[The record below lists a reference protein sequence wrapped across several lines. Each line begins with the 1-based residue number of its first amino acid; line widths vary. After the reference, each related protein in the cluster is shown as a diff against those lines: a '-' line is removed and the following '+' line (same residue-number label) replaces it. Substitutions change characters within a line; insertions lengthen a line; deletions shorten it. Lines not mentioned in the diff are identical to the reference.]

1 MHRLTNNWSQSS
13 VRFSSSCFPYNQNL
27 SRKSKCKHIKG
38 LLQNLKKKKK
48 DQENNKLFETSIKN
62 QIFSLVLNFLHKQ
75 GYMYIKDRNSAKSVH
90 LHNMNVFQPLV
101 CTIPRRKG
109 ELQVRLQTVGWTAVV
124 SGGWMLADLGQRH
137 LLVVTLQFAF
147 SQQIVCGRYM
157 IVQVSV

>member
-1 MHRLTNNWSQSS
+1 MHRLTNNWSKSS
-13 VRFSSSCFPYNQNL
+13 VGFSSSCFPL
-27 SRKSKCKHIKG
+27 SESLWQVKMQTHIRPITIS
-38 LLQNLKKKKK
+38 KKKKTK
-48 DQENNKLFETSIKN
+48 KTTNCLKHQLQPNFLPCSK
-62 QIFSLVLNFLHKQ
+62 FLHKQ

-101 CTIPRRKG
+101 CTIPRREG
-109 ELQVRLQTVGWTAVV
+109 ELQVRLQTVGWTAVI

-147 SQQIVCGRYM
+147 GQQIVSGRYM

>member
-13 VRFSSSCFPYNQNL
+13 VGFSSSCFPL
-27 SRKSKCKHIKG
+27 SESLWQVKMQTHIRPITIS
-38 LLQNLKKKKK
+38 KKKKTK
-48 DQENNKLFETSIKN
+48 KTTNCLKHQLQPNFLPCSK
-62 QIFSLVLNFLHKQ
+62 FLHKQ
-75 GYMYIKDRNSAKSVH
+75 GYMYIKDRNSAKSLH

-101 CTIPRRKG
+101 CTIPRREG

-124 SGGWMLADLGQRH
+124 SRGWMLADLGQRH

-147 SQQIVCGRYM
+147 GQQIVCGCYM

>member
-1 MHRLTNNWSQSS
+1 MHRLTNNWTKSS
-13 VRFSSSCFPYNQNL
+13 VGFSSSCFPL
-27 SRKSKCKHIKG
+27 SESLWQVKMQTHIRPITIS
-38 LLQNLKKKKK
+38 KKKK

-101 CTIPRRKG
+101 CTIPRREG
-109 ELQVRLQTVGWTAVV
+109 ELQVWLQTVGWTAVI

-147 SQQIVCGRYM
+147 GQQIVSGRYM

>member
-1 MHRLTNNWSQSS
+1 MHRLTNNWSKSS
-13 VRFSSSCFPYNQNL
+13 VGFSSSCFPL
-27 SRKSKCKHIKG
+27 SESLWQVKMQTHIRPITIS
-38 LLQNLKKKKK
+38 KKKKTK
-48 DQENNKLFETSIKN
+48 KTINCLKHQLKPTFLPCSK
-62 QIFSLVLNFLHKQ
+62 FLHKQ

-101 CTIPRRKG
+101 CTIPRREG
-109 ELQVRLQTVGWTAVV
+109 ELQVWLQTVGWTAVI

-147 SQQIVCGRYM
+147 GQQIVSGRYM

>member
-13 VRFSSSCFPYNQNL
+13 VGFSSSCFPL
-27 SRKSKCKHIKG
+27 SESLWQVKMQTHIRPITIS
-38 LLQNLKKKKK
+38 KKKKTK
-48 DQENNKLFETSIKN
+48 KTTNCLKHQSKPNFLPCSK
-62 QIFSLVLNFLHKQ
+62 FLHKQ
-75 GYMYIKDRNSAKSVH
+75 GYMYIKDRNSAKSLH

-101 CTIPRRKG
+101 CTIPRREG

-124 SGGWMLADLGQRH
+124 SRGWMLADLGQRY

-147 SQQIVCGRYM
+147 GQQIVCGRYM

>member
-13 VRFSSSCFPYNQNL
+13 VGFSSSCFPL
-27 SRKSKCKHIKG
+27 SESLWQVKMQTHIRPITIS
-38 LLQNLKKKKK
+38 KKKKRPRK
-48 DQENNKLFETSIKN
+48 QQTVWNINKN
-62 QIFSLVLNFLHKQ
+62 QIFSLVLNFFHKQ

-101 CTIPRRKG
+101 CTIPRREG

-124 SGGWMLADLGQRH
+124 SRGWMLADLGQRH

-147 SQQIVCGRYM
+147 GQQIVCGRYM